1 MMSEAQTHWDNVIH
15 ISKEN
20 PDLSSLIPSSF
31 SWRDAR
37 GRFCTPNHFG
47 FCASSSSLLWKDCI
61 TTRNNGPS
69 YCYRRSHLLDPR
81 LEGTQQY
88 LQDFPPSSQ
97 ELEEVGKMGSCDGCN
112 WWEYCVVVIF
122 LFVISFAVE
131 GGRGF
136 DILNDDLF
144 HATSLNTFPV
154 GRELTE
160 LLTYDTSSSG
170 RHYFHGH
177 FIKEND

>member
-1 MMSEAQTHWDNVIH
+1 MIVNT
-15 ISKEN
+15 
-20 PDLSSLIPSSF
+20 
-31 SWRDAR
+31 
-37 GRFCTPNHFG
+37 GRTV
-47 FCASSSSLLWKDCI
+47 
-61 TTRNNGPS
+61 
-69 YCYRRSHLLDPR
+69 YCLYSP
-81 LEGTQQY
+81 
-88 LQDFPPSSQ
+88 QDF
-97 ELEEVGKMGSCDGCN
+97 N
-112 WWEYCVVVIF
+112 CVVVIF

-177 FIKEND
+177 FIFGHFCLIKAF